1 MQDSLFRKFSLGIA
15 AENLKPGT
23 RQLEVLAT
31 ESNGHVN
38 GPLLAGEEQLTSTG
52 SDHSGLEYQSVV
64 KTSNTISAIWYPGKS
79 NALTPPTI
87 TAGEQVMLYRYADT
101 DQYYWTAEGQSDH
114 LRPTDTVGLQ
124 VSAKGAKDE
133 TELKESN
140 RYSLEM
146 SSDQK
151 RIRLKT
157 SMANG
162 EKAGYEAVFDLAEG
176 FFEIADHKGT
186 YIQHNSADDE
196 INLEIANGSK
206 AYLSRK
212 NIYLE
217 APDTIEMKCKV
228 LKVDSK
234 TTEIYAATKA
244 SIKSTLVEIN
254 GVNTKLS
261 GSSLSFAYTTSA
273 ASSGNF
279 TWGGTHNYTTT
290 ITHNGVSIGTDH
302 KHSAVRGGTDTSGP
316 VSG

>member
-23 RQLEVLAT
+23 RQLEVLAI
-31 ESNGHVN
+31 ESNGHIN
-38 GPLLAGEEQLTSTG
+38 GSLLAGEEQLTSTG

-114 LRPTDTVGLQ
+114 LRPTDTVGVQ

-133 TELKESN
+133 SELKESN

-157 SMANG
+157 SMSNG
-162 EKAGYEAVFDLAEG
+162 EKAAFEAVFDLAEG
-176 FFEIADHKGT
+176 FFEVTDQKGT
-186 YIQHNSADDE
+186 YIQLNSVDE
-196 INLEIANGSK
+196 EVNLEVNNGAK
-206 AYLSRK
+206 AYLDRK
-212 NIYLE
+212 NILLE
-217 APDTIEMKCKV
+217 APDTIKVKCRSFI
-228 LKVDSK
+228 VDSQ
-234 TTEIYAATKA
+234 TTDISAKTKA

-254 GVNTKLS
+254 GATTKLS
-261 GSSLSFAYTTSA
+261 GSSLSFVYASSV
-273 ASSGNF
+273 ASSGSF
-279 TWGGTHNYTTT
+279 TWGGQHAYIGT
-290 ITHNGVSIGTDH
+290 ITHNGISIGSDH
-302 KHSAVRGGTDTSGP
+302 KHDKVRGGSDTSGG
-316 VSG
+316 VVG